1 MMQQQERGMKAK
13 TMLVLAIFLALRA
26 AAQDAPKSQTLCK
39 FSDGKTIRI
48 TDSSKP
54 AGSARLSTDGILV
67 TVKGMTVPEGD
78 YIVLPSWDAH
88 NNWTLRMN
96 KQNGK
101 DGLLP
106 LPMSAT
112 TPASPIE
119 NPIWFDSTGGSCT
132 LHWRLEKSNTL
143 LSLEF
148 AQRNTDMPVLQ

>member
-1 MMQQQERGMKAK
+1 MRAK
-13 TMLVLAIFLALRA
+13 TMLVLVMFLALGVT
-26 AAQDAPKSQTLCK
+26 AQDAPKSQTQCK

-67 TVKGMTVPEGD
+67 TVKGMNVPAGD
-78 YIVLPSWDAH
+78 YIVLPAWDSH

-112 TPASPIE
+112 TAVPPID

-148 AQRNTDMPVLQ
+148 AQRNTDMPLVQ